1 MIENILISYA
11 FVFILCGFGA
21 VLAHFLIPF
30 EKYSII
36 ALILGISVSSLGLYY
51 SGKEQER
58 SVWGKKMHDAELQI
72 AQLEKRQQQI
82 STVIVTEYKDRIQ
95 YIDRVKHQ
103 VVTEYVTK
111 VAVDQCKLTQGFV
124 DLHDSV
130 ALGEVPYSQEN
141 LDRITTVSIADV
153 AETVK
158 QNYATYHRTAA
169 QLEALQSW
177 LNQQKLLWDE
187 K

>member
-1 MIENILISYA
+1 
-11 FVFILCGFGA
+11 
-21 VLAHFLIPF
+21 
-30 EKYSII
+30 
-36 ALILGISVSSLGLYY
+36 
-51 SGKEQER
+51 
-58 SVWGKKMHDAELQI
+58 MHDAELQI
-72 AQLEKRQQQI
+72 AQLEKKQQEI
-82 STVIVTEYKDRIQ
+82 NTIVVTEYKDRIR
-95 YIDRVKHQ
+95 YIDRVEQQ

-111 VAVDQCKLTQGFV
+111 VAVEQCKLTQGFV

-130 ALGEVPYSQEN
+130 ALGEIPYSQEN
-141 LDRITTVSIADV
+141 RDQISVVSIADV

-158 QNYATYHRTAA
+158 QNYATYHKTTA